1 VLPAV
6 PTGCKINR
14 LYNIPACNPVI
25 VCGLVVEDNVPV
37 AVLVP
42 VNVYVYDV
50 MLTPEGKVGG
60 VQLIVAL
67 VESIGTRST
76 FVGGAMPR
84 VWVILEEFWEVL
96 KTVESVVAEPLYE
109 YRVVFIT
116 IV

>member
-1 VLPAV
+1 VADVGPF
-6 PTGCKINR
+6 TTR
-14 LYNIPACNPVI
+14 L
-25 VCGLVVEDNVPV
+25 
-37 AVLVP
+37 
-42 VNVYVYDV
+42 
-50 MLTPEGKVGG
+50 
-60 VQLIVAL
+60 
-67 VESIGTRST
+67 T